1 MNVLDILL
9 NILGALMQ
17 IVTFGVLM
25 LAGCFVAIFIGGAAY
40 AAGKLTLE
48 KIREKKGD

>member
-1 MNVLDILL
+1 MDILMT
-9 NILGALMQ
+9 IIGAVLH
-17 IVTFGVLM
+17 IVVFGVLM
-25 LAGCFVAIFIGGAAY
+25 LVGCVIAIFVGGAAY